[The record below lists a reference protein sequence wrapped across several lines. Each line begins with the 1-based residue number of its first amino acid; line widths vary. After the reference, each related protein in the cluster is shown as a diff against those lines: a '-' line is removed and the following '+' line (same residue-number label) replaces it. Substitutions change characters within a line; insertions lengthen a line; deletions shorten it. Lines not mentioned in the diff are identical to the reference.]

1 MHAFSIEATREDQ
14 SAKIILKAASQEI
27 SQLHTLIEDLQS
39 TALFRQEIDLS
50 HSASDIAVIQS
61 LDYITQSLFVLS
73 NVMSEA
79 AEQSPSD
86 WLFDGLKSIE
96 DIKLKA
102 LKDRFNG
109 VDVPPVNSAEIG
121 KCDFF

>member
-102 LKDRFNG
+102 LKDRLNG

>member
-79 AEQSPSD
+79 AEQAPSD
-86 WLFDGLKSIE
+86 WLYGDLKSIE

-109 VDVPPVNSAEIG
+109 VDVPPVNLTAIG

>member
-79 AEQSPSD
+79 AEQAPSD
-86 WLFDGLKSIE
+86 WLYGDLKSIE

-109 VDVPPVNSAEIG
+109 VDVPPVNLAAIG

>member
-14 SAKIILKAASQEI
+14 SAKIILKAAS
-27 SQLHTLIEDLQS
+27 
-39 TALFRQEIDLS
+39 
-50 HSASDIAVIQS
+50 
-61 LDYITQSLFVLS
+61 
-73 NVMSEA
+73 
-79 AEQSPSD
+79 
-86 WLFDGLKSIE
+86 
-96 DIKLKA
+96 KA

>member
-79 AEQSPSD
+79 AEQAPSD
-86 WLFDGLKSIE
+86 WLYGDLKSIE

-109 VDVPPVNSAEIG
+109 VDVPPVNSAAIG

>member
-1 MHAFSIEATREDQ
+1 MHAFSIEATRKDQ

-27 SQLHTLIEDLQS
+27 SQLHTLIEGLQS

-79 AEQSPSD
+79 AEQAPSD
-86 WLFDGLKSIE
+86 WHFGDLKSIE

-109 VDVPPVNSAEIG
+109 VDVPPVNLTAIG